1 MIVKYFNGS
10 KMKKTNCFYCFLFAL
25 FLFSCNENNPIEQYA
40 PLVVSETEVT
50 LSPNKTYVE
59 ISILKGAGNYM
70 AASSVDSV
78 ARCFLIDNKL
88 IITGYKTGKS
98 TITLTDKDKNQVSIK
113 VTINEF
119 IARATPLSNVVFIK
133 IGDTKNIANSD
144 PAPLYFLNDTASV
157 IQAEVTATNVQITAK
172 KKGTAT
178 LYCLKDY
185 WPSIIYDIQ
194 VIDHY
199 LFTVTPS
206 TNTLRLAVGIVSEY
220 YILSGC
226 GDYGL
231 SNSNQN
237 VISAELLAWPI
248 VPTLSHNNPRIVR
261 IKGLQKGTSELKITN
276 VETAEVKI
284 VNVSVG

>member
-1 MIVKYFNGS
+1 MIVKYFNGN
-10 KMKKTNCFYCFLFAL
+10 KMKKLNCFYCFLFVL
-25 FLFSCNENNPIEQYA
+25 FLFSCSENNPIEQEA

-70 AASSVDSV
+70 AVSSVDSV
-78 ARCFLIDNKL
+78 ARCFLNDNKL
-88 IITGYKTGKS
+88 IITGYKIGNS

-133 IGDTKNIANSD
+133 TGDTKNIANSD
-144 PAPLYFLNDTASV
+144 PATLYFLNDTASV
-157 IQAEVTATNVQITAK
+157 IQAGVTATNVQITAI

-199 LFTVTPS
+199 LFSVTPS
-206 TNTLRLAVGIVSEY
+206 TNTLGLAVGIVSEY
-220 YILSGC
+220 YIVSGC
-226 GDYGL
+226 GNYSL
-231 SNSNQN
+231 SNSNPN
-237 VISAELLAWPI
+237 VISAQLITWPI
-248 VPTLSHNNPRIVR
+248 LPALSQSNPRIVR
-261 IKGLQKGTSELKITN
+261 ITGLQKGTTEPLL
-276 VETAEVKI
+276 VEVCLT
-284 VNVSVG
+284 SSCG